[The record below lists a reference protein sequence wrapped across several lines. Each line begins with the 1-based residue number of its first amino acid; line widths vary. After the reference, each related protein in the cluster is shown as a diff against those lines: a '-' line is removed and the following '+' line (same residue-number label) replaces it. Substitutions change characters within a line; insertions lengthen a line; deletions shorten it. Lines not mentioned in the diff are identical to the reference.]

1 MLNQKISRFAILVVL
16 TLRCIVA
23 SAQHSTDF
31 GAQSY
36 NVGVALSGR
45 ETIAVSA
52 DNKLGTFYFK
62 PIQGLQLSRENMLN
76 GSTYLTEISLGRSVF
91 KELVK
96 EPAYEDYFF
105 ETGNLFNIGLGFYY
119 GYTLNRGKR
128 FQVPIYIGGSLDY
141 FRGGYFKNLSLDFGF
156 KIRAKYY
163 LTDQIGIFAGF
174 NPSMGMSMG
183 KQNRARSKSY
193 AEVGV
198 IFSPFEQKRGYDV
211 VTSVANETP
220 KSSSDAGAME
230 KLFNDGLKNY
240 DSHYHTYSITN
251 PKKKFVKEA
260 HMVSFVKNKGY
271 IVISSNSI
279 TINRLGD
286 RTMVLHDLTFIA
298 PGDYPEYVFKKL
310 GTDYDSSLARGS
322 FLRPEERDV
331 HHPINGSK
339 VLFFNTRETY
349 FEDWN
354 DVRWTGEIKD
364 GYLHGRGDAYY
375 NAGDMYYIFMGTFNH
390 GLAVSDITVKTY
402 RAAEDGDYTVHPEN
416 VSVSYFGPQ
425 DVNVLA
431 DQYANAANEIIRNAV
446 RLNMIDSYDGY
457 AGRLED
463 AYAGLKPITV
473 SSAAQFKSDTVV
485 NDFLT
490 LYRTCGYDPRG
501 LISKAVEMSNVY
513 EVARMLE
520 WTPRKEYYGFSLW
533 SILSMMPEWYES
545 AEKSDRE
552 SLKNA
557 ASLAREGAKSSRF
570 GFKSF
575 FSNSVK
581 VIDRKR
587 NEFESYIDLQSKKYE
602 AALKASRQ
610 ELEDLHA
617 RMERE
622 IDESRSY
629 APNGELESAS
639 LIFNSEY
646 KYEKDG
652 VIYTKSGNHRVEY
665 NIYYSKYG
673 SEYELDSYRIGF
685 ATGKFES
692 LRNQS
697 FKSYKEMMN
706 ALMKALN

>member
-1 MLNQKISRFAILVVL
+1 MLNLKISSFAILAAL
-16 TLRCIVA
+16 TLCCIAA

-36 NVGVALSGR
+36 NVGVTLSGR
-45 ETIAVSA
+45 ESIAVSA
-52 DNKLGTFYFK
+52 DNKLGTYYFK

-76 GSTYLTEISLGRSVF
+76 GSTYLTELTLGRSVF

-96 EPAYEDYFF
+96 EPAYEGYYF
-105 ETGNLFNIGLGFYY
+105 ETGNLFNVGLGFYY

-128 FQVPIYIGGSLDY
+128 LQVPIYVGGSLDY

-163 LTDQIGIFAGF
+163 LTDQIGLFAGF

-183 KQNRARSKSY
+183 KQNRSRLKNY
-193 AEVGV
+193 TEIGV

-211 VTSVANETP
+211 VTSVAGTNP
-220 KSSSDAGAME
+220 KSSSDTGAME
-230 KLFNDGLKNY
+230 KLFNDGLKNH
-240 DSHYHTYSITN
+240 DGHYHTYSITN

-260 HMVSFVKNKGY
+260 HMVSFVKSKGY

-286 RTMVLHDLTFIA
+286 RTMVLHDLTFIS

-310 GTDYDSSLARGS
+310 GTDYDISLASGS
-322 FLRPEERDV
+322 FLKPGERDV
-331 HHPINGSK
+331 HIPINGSK
-339 VLFFNTRETY
+339 VLFFNERETY

-354 DVRWTGEIKD
+354 GVRWTGEIKD

-402 RAAEDGDYTVHPEN
+402 KAAENGDYAVHPEN
-416 VSVSYFGPQ
+416 VSISRFGPQ
-425 DVNVLA
+425 GVKVLA
-431 DQYANAANEIIRNAV
+431 DQYTNAANEVIRKAIRYN
-446 RLNMIDSYDGY
+446 LIDSYDGY
-457 AGRLED
+457 AGRLEE
-463 AYAGLKPITV
+463 AYTGLKPITV
-473 SSAAQFKSDTVV
+473 PSAAKFKSDPVV

-501 LISKAVEMSNVY
+501 LIPKAQEMCNVY
-513 EVARMLE
+513 EVASMLE
-520 WTPRKEYYGFSLW
+520 WTPRKAYFGFSMW
-533 SILSMMPEWYES
+533 SILSLMPEWYEH

-552 SLKNA
+552 SLKKA
-557 ASLAREGAKSSRF
+557 ASLARDGAKSSRF

-575 FSNSVK
+575 FSNAVK

-587 NEFESYIDLQSKKYE
+587 DEFESFIDLQVKKYE

-622 IDESRSY
+622 IDQSRSY
-629 APNGELESAS
+629 APKGELENTS
-639 LIFNSEY
+639 LIYGSEY
-646 KYEKDG
+646 KYKENGK
-652 VIYTKSGNHRVEY
+652 IYTKHGNHIVEY
-665 NIYYSKYG
+665 NIYYNKYG
-673 SEYELDSYRIGF
+673 SEYELDSYRIHY
-685 ATGKFES
+685 ASGKFES
-692 LRNQS
+692 LRNQT
-697 FKSYKEMMN
+697 FKSYNDMMN
-706 ALMKALN
+706 ALMRALN